1 MTLSQ
6 IELVVG
12 LCGGDFN
19 TLTPS
24 LTMDS
29 SRCWAKN
36 AIAIMQQVFV
46 RLLQSNRLTQLL
58 QRPSRSRVRGDI
70 AMNQASTAML
80 DDHEYIQLS
89 KGYGDGEEKA
99 TGNDPLGMQPK
110 KGRPA
115 HIASRS
121 TCWSGRQ
128 ILAGHRS

>member
-6 IELVVG
+6 IELAVG

-29 SRCWAKN
+29 SRCWEKCYRDHA
-36 AIAIMQQVFV
+36 AGIRTV
-46 RLLQSNRLTQLL
+46 LLQSNRLTQLL

-89 KGYGDGEEKA
+89 KGYGDGEEKV
-99 TGNDPLGMQPK
+99 TGNDPLGVQTK
-110 KGRPA
+110 KG
-115 HIASRS
+115 
-121 TCWSGRQ
+121 
-128 ILAGHRS
+128 